1 MSIAWRAEFVAASAL
16 LALLR
21 AFRPATAS
29 NLGGFLARTVGPLLP
44 ASRVAHANLRAAM
57 PELDAAARRRI
68 VRGVWDNLGRTVAEL
83 PHLASLVRD
92 TPSGPGWVMC
102 DGGVLAELAR
112 LGGPVVFCSAHIGNW
127 EFLPAAAAACGAP
140 IAGFY
145 RAAANPLVDALINRL
160 RDSSVEG
167 GQKFFAKGAAGARRA
182 MAHIA
187 RGGRLGMLVDQKLN
201 DGIEARL
208 FGLRAM
214 TAPAP
219 AALALR
225 TRCAV
230 VCAHVE
236 RLGPARLRVIVE
248 RPLALPDTG
257 DRSADIAALTQQI
270 NDVLECWIRARP
282 ESWLWLHRR
291 WPKDVVET
299 RQRKKAV
306 RF

>member
-1 MSIAWRAEFVAASAL
+1 
-16 LALLR
+16 
-21 AFRPATAS
+21 
-29 NLGGFLARTVGPLLP
+29 
-44 ASRVAHANLRAAM
+44 
-57 PELDAAARRRI
+57 
-68 VRGVWDNLGRTVAEL
+68 
-83 PHLASLVRD
+83 
-92 TPSGPGWVMC
+92 
-102 DGGVLAELAR
+102 
-112 LGGPVVFCSAHIGNW
+112 
-127 EFLPAAAAACGAP
+127 
-140 IAGFY
+140 
-145 RAAANPLVDALINRL
+145 
-160 RDSSVEG
+160 
-167 GQKFFAKGAAGARRA
+167 